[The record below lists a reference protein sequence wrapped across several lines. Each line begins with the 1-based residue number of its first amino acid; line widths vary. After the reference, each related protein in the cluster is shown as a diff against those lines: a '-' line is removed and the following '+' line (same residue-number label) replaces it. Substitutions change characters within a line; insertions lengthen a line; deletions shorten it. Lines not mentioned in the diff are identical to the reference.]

1 MGRKDKRMAAARAT
15 AARMAAFHARNNM
28 HNSLPTP
35 ESRFNIIIEDDVV
48 NMDDSVPIV
57 VDSDSDCGYNGGVNY
72 YGSDSDSDEYLD
84 ENSGISDT
92 ESLEELEGVALE
104 ENLADLRVELEELA
118 AATQYE
124 QIMEPKSE
132 RQWKRVEKNRSLGF
146 TGTSQRTQQRK
157 AKEARER
164 EELRAQ
170 NRVL

>member
-1 MGRKDKRMAAARAT
+1 MGRKDKRKAAARAT
-15 AARMAAFHARNNM
+15 AARMAAFHTRNNNT
-28 HNSLPTP
+28 HNSPPTP
-35 ESRFNIIIEDDVV
+35 ESRFDIEDDVV
-48 NMDDSVPIV
+48 NMDDSIPII

-84 ENSGISDT
+84 ENSGISDA

-104 ENLADLRVELEELA
+104 ENLADLKVELKELA

-124 QIMEPKSE
+124 QIMEPKSAK
-132 RQWKRVEKNRSLGF
+132 QWKRVEKNRSLGF
-146 TGTSQRTQQRK
+146 TGTSQHTQQRK

-170 NRVL
+170 NRVS

>member
-1 MGRKDKRMAAARAT
+1 MGRKDKRKAAARAT
-15 AARMAAFHARNNM
+15 AARMAAFHARNNTHNT
-28 HNSLPTP
+28 HNSPPTP
-35 ESRFNIIIEDDVV
+35 ESHFDIEDVV
-48 NMDDSVPIV
+48 TMDDSIPII

-72 YGSDSDSDEYLD
+72 YGSDNDSDEYLD
-84 ENSGISDT
+84 ESSGISDA

-124 QIMEPKSE
+124 QIMGPKSAK
-132 RQWKRVEKNRSLGF
+132 QWKRVEKNRSLGY

-170 NRVL
+170 NRVS

>member
-1 MGRKDKRMAAARAT
+1 MGHKDKRKAAARAT
-15 AARMAAFHARNNM
+15 AARMAAFHTQNNT

-35 ESRFNIIIEDDVV
+35 ESRFDIEDDVV
-48 NMDDSVPIV
+48 NMDDSIPII

-72 YGSDSDSDEYLD
+72 YGSDGDSDEHLD
-84 ENSGISDT
+84 ENSGISDA

-104 ENLADLRVELEELA
+104 ENLADLRAELEELA

-124 QIMEPKSE
+124 QIMGPKSAK
-132 RQWKRVEKNRSLGF
+132 QWKRVEKNQSLGY

-164 EELRAQ
+164 EELCAQ
-170 NRVL
+170 NRVS